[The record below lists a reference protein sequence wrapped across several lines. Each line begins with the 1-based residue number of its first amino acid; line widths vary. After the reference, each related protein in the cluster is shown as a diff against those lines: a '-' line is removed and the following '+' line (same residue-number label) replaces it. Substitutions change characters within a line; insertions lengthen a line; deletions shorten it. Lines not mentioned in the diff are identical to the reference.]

1 MGTRT
6 TDEPEIYPVIK
17 GADQY
22 SKVSYPLRYGHYS
35 EIRTGEYVYQFN
47 LEGEIKFIA
56 GRNKDWPDPSE
67 WLKRTVTNDWLY
79 YSTGGYSG
87 TMEYSGEYYV
97 PYPQYSTNSI
107 FLNNPFNNEF
117 VQSAVKSYDS
127 LYEKIKELNI
137 NRFNSEIRS
146 LLKKIKRWSTEALKK
161 KGSYLRKI
169 LGDRITVLPPDTRHV
184 DYEVIPIVIADGCLY
199 RCGFCALKSP
209 KKFSLRSEKN
219 IKEQVN
225 GLIDFYGKDIKNF
238 NSLFLA
244 QHDALNAGIDLI
256 EETTHYAIEIIGLGN
271 SNIKGTNLFLFGS
284 VGSLLKA
291 SDDFFRRLNR
301 LPCKTYINIGLE
313 SADEE
318 TLKLIK
324 KDITAIDVENTFIR
338 MTEINRKFEHVEL
351 TANFLYSGN
360 LPENHY
366 PSIFKMIDKYI
377 SKKQL
382 KGTAYFSP
390 MLGSDR
396 NETRGTKRKFYDIKR
411 RLKVPSFLY
420 LIQRL

>member
-137 NRFNSEIRS
+137 I
-146 LLKKIKRWSTEALKK
+146 LKPAVYLKK
-161 KGSYLRKI
+161 
-169 LGDRITVLPPDTRHV
+169 
-184 DYEVIPIVIADGCLY
+184 
-199 RCGFCALKSP
+199 
-209 KKFSLRSEKN
+209 
-219 IKEQVN
+219 
-225 GLIDFYGKDIKNF
+225 
-238 NSLFLA
+238 
-244 QHDALNAGIDLI
+244 
-256 EETTHYAIEIIGLGN
+256 
-271 SNIKGTNLFLFGS
+271 
-284 VGSLLKA
+284 
-291 SDDFFRRLNR
+291 
-301 LPCKTYINIGLE
+301 
-313 SADEE
+313 
-318 TLKLIK
+318 
-324 KDITAIDVENTFIR
+324 
-338 MTEINRKFEHVEL
+338 
-351 TANFLYSGN
+351 
-360 LPENHY
+360 
-366 PSIFKMIDKYI
+366 
-377 SKKQL
+377 
-382 KGTAYFSP
+382 
-390 MLGSDR
+390 
-396 NETRGTKRKFYDIKR
+396 
-411 RLKVPSFLY
+411 
-420 LIQRL
+420 